1 MTAHA
6 DHPISSNDESHDRD
20 LNRHRADE
28 QRNARAELVE
38 RLHDRGIAISGGESL
53 ESVVELF
60 EAVEAFERAVEAAGG
75 DLMVDTPPS
84 HEPDD
89 PHFVLPRREA
99 EESLAPYTDRIRRAT
114 DRVRSPRAD

>member
-1 MTAHA
+1 MAAH
-6 DHPISSNDESHDRD
+6 DHPISSNDEARDND
-20 LNRHRADE
+20 LNRHRSDE

-38 RLHDRGIAISGGESL
+38 RLYDRGIDVGSAESM

-60 EAVEAFERAVEAAGG
+60 EAVEVFERAVEAAGG

-89 PHFVLPRREA
+89 PRFVLPRHERA
-99 EESLAPYTDRIRRAT
+99 ESLATYT
-114 DRVRSPRAD
+114 DRVRSATTKVHSPRAD

>member
-1 MTAHA
+1 MTAHPE
-6 DHPISSNDESHDRD
+6 HPISSDDESRDRD

-38 RLHDRGIAISGGESL
+38 RLYDRGIEIGASESL
-53 ESVVELF
+53 ESVVDLF
-60 EAVEAFERAVEAAGG
+60 ESVEAFERAVEAAGG

-89 PHFVLPRREA
+89 PRFVLPRRNA
-99 EESLAPYTDRIRRAT
+99 SESVDAYTDRIRHAADRA
-114 DRVRSPRAD
+114 RSPRAD